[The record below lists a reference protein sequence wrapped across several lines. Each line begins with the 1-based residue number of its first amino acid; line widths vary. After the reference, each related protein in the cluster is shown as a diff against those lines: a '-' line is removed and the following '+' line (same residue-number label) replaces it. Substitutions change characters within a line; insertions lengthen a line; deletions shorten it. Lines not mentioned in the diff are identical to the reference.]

1 MEDYRLHT
9 HHLSRRPVAQ
19 GLVIVLKALLGKLM
33 VRALRHV
40 AIGLIW
46 LVAGMMPCAW
56 AETDQ
61 SEPGGSPLKAFELP
75 AVEVIEHTPLPALSI
90 PIEKYPG
97 NVQEITSEEIESQ
110 NPLDISEMFY
120 RNLGSVNINAAQNNP
135 WQNDVTYRG
144 FLASPLTGSP
154 IGLSVY
160 LDGMR
165 FNDGFGE
172 TMNWDLIPQ
181 SAIAEIDV
189 IPGSNPVF
197 GLNTLGGAFN
207 IRTKRGFDLQGTEVE
222 ASGGSF
228 GRWGVEVEHGT
239 AHGPFD
245 LYLTFNALD
254 ESGWREHSPSELRQL
269 FSSIGW
275 KTERT
280 DLNLNYIWA
289 DNDLIGNGFVPESTL
304 ARDRDAVHTFPDR
317 TENRMHLLNLRGSR
331 RLVDTLLLSG
341 NGFYRYYK
349 RKTLNGDAEV
359 ICADDTSDEQA
370 YTPGGRLLH
379 LGQCAGSAVGF
390 SDEDGNPLTGELE
403 REAEGEDR
411 TTKTRTDDFGGT
423 LQLSHSGAIMGRIN
437 RLTVGF
443 AFDRHESHFTQRE
456 AESELV
462 PDGNSVG
469 TEREGALET
478 EVNVGTR
485 QDNAGFYITNTFDI
499 TERLALTLSGRYQH
513 VDINIRDRSGEN
525 DDLNGHHTF
534 SRFNPA
540 VGLTFQALKN
550 QTLFFSY
557 SEGFRAP
564 TPAELT
570 CAYENDPCNLPN
582 AFVADPPLDKVV
594 ARTYEFGARGR
605 LPIGDGLR
613 WNAGFFRT
621 DLSNDILFTVVET
634 GGAGF
639 FRNVDATRRQGVE
652 VGVQGRWKRLR
663 YFGNYAYVDAT
674 YQSDVTLAS
683 VTDPG
688 GVRVKDG
695 DQMPGIPQHN
705 AKVGAEYALLDNLW
719 IGGNVIAVS
728 GNYLRG
734 DDGNNQSK
742 TDAYAILNLHARYAP
757 IKNLE
762 IWTRI
767 DNVTD
772 TDYETAGTL
781 NWNAFGTPIA
791 AERFV
796 APGAP
801 VSGWVGVKLRF

>member
-1 MEDYRLHT
+1 MRGTLA
-9 HHLSRRPVAQ
+9 LAV
-19 GLVIVLKALLGKLM
+19 GLVG
-33 VRALRHV
+33 
-40 AIGLIW
+40 GLIIGYS
-46 LVAGMMPCAW
+46 ADTAW
-56 AETDQ
+56 AQ
-61 SEPGGSPLKAFELP
+61 EPEAPQEASPLEAFELP
-75 AVEVIEHTPLPALSI
+75 AVEVIEHTPLPALGI

-97 NVQEITSEEIESQ
+97 NVQEMAAEEVESQ
-110 NPLDISEMFY
+110 NPHDLSNMLY

-135 WQNDVTYRG
+135 WQSDVTYRG

-160 LDGMR
+160 MDGMR

-172 TMNWDLIPQ
+172 TVNWDLIPQ
-181 SAIAEIDV
+181 SAIAEIDL

-197 GLNTLGGAFN
+197 GLNTLGGALN
-207 IRTKRGFDLQGTEVE
+207 IRTKRGFDFQGTEIE

-228 GRWGVEVEHGT
+228 GRWAVEAEHGV
-239 AHGPFD
+239 ARGPFD

-254 ESGWREHSPSELRQL
+254 EHGWREHSPSDLRQL
-269 FSSIGW
+269 FSRIGY
-275 KTERT
+275 KTDRT

-289 DNDLIGNGFVPESTL
+289 DNDLIGNGFVPTSTL
-304 ARDRDAVHTFPDR
+304 KRDRDAVHTFPDL

-331 RLVDTLLLSG
+331 RITDTLLLSG

-359 ICADDTSDEQA
+359 GCMDDATGEEVFDA
-370 YTPGGRLLH
+370 GGRPLH
-379 LGQCAGSAVGF
+379 LGLCAGLAVGF
-390 SDEDGNPLTGELE
+390 FDEDGNPLTGALE

-411 TTKTRTDDFGGT
+411 TTRTRTDDFGGT
-423 LQLSHSGAIMGRIN
+423 LQLSHSGAIMGRTN

-443 AFDRHESHFTQRE
+443 AFDRHESHFSQRE

-469 TEREGALET
+469 TEREEPFET

-485 QDNAGFYITNTFDI
+485 QDNAGVYITNTVDI

-513 VDINIRDRSGEN
+513 VDIRLRDRSGEN

-534 SRFNPA
+534 ERFSPA

-550 QTLFFSY
+550 ATLFFSY

-570 CAYENDPCNLPN
+570 CADENDPCNLPN
-582 AFVADPPLDKVV
+582 AFVADPPLNKVV
-594 ARTYEFGARGR
+594 ARTYEFGTRGS
-605 LPIGDGLR
+605 LPIGNGLR

-652 VGVQGRWKRLR
+652 VGLQGRWQRLR
-663 YFGNYAYVDAT
+663 YFGSYAYVDAT

-683 VTDPG
+683 VTESD

-695 DQMPGIPQHN
+695 DQIPGIPTHN

-742 TDAYAILNLHARYAP
+742 TDAYAILNLHARYVP

-772 TDYETAGTL
+772 THYETAGAL
-781 NWNAFGTPIA
+781 NFNAFSSPIA
-791 AERFV
+791 VERFV
-796 APGAP
+796 APGSP
-801 VSGWVGVKLRF
+801 VAGWVGVKLRF